1 MRYATNYKTTDSV
14 CQDITQLVELIEKL
28 PKNFGTMDE
37 ISIVERINH
46 PTLTSEEQ
54 IYNKGKS
61 VPKSVK
67 SFLVDLLKTYEE
79 LGKVKTSRI
88 FKNKWLTK

>member
-1 MRYATNYKTTDSV
+1 MPYVSNYKTTDSV
-14 CQDITQLVELIEKL
+14 CQDITHLVELIEKL
-28 PKNFGTMDE
+28 PNNFGSMDE

-46 PTLTSEEQ
+46 ATLTSEEQ
-54 IYNKGKS
+54 IYNKGKG

-79 LGKVKTSRI
+79 LGKVELQECV
-88 FKNKWLTK
+88 LTNG